1 MDGTL
6 RELDLSWCRVKP
18 TLVVIDLE
26 TTGLDSARDS
36 IIQIAALRWQDGQA
50 RLWSSLVRPR
60 GPVPEAVLRLTG
72 LDPDLLAEAP
82 QDHEVLPALLE
93 FLGNAPIAGH
103 NIGFDLGFLKPFGY
117 APRQVIDS
125 LDWARIAFPRR
136 TSYRLEDFD
145 DILPEPTDLSFHDAR
160 FDVVATLAL
169 LSRVSERLGRLSR
182 PSQSLLGSVLLHD
195 WTFWGLEAGP
205 LSPDTPLFMPAP
217 DPGPLPG
224 FEPRP
229 LPAVPVG
236 QWFDQNS
243 TLSARHPGWQPRPG
257 QIAMAEAVEEAL
269 YDRRQLIVEA
279 GTGVGKSL
287 AYLIPALAK
296 AAATGERVV
305 VSTHTLALQ
314 DQLWSKD
321 VPEALSA
328 LGLDDMPR
336 ALLKGRS
343 RYLCL
348 LKAEDVVMN
357 VEWLAV
363 PWEDRVALASFLV
376 FLAES
381 ESGERDDWGIDR
393 LPTAQVLW
401 ERVQADADACAGA
414 RCKFAGPCFMR
425 KGRRQAEASP
435 VIVTNHALLLSSAYH
450 GGTLPPYHH
459 VVLDEAHRVPEVA
472 DQVFGFSLPLQRTAH
487 LIGDG
492 VGEHGILRRIHHPG
506 LVSMISALTR
516 DLALLVTS
524 LKRLHSHLLQLVEDE
539 GWELPQ
545 RLTPANYSAWAKA
558 GVLDTL
564 AEAQDTSR
572 QASRQFADFIAE
584 TESVL
589 GPDERDTP
597 LWLTIARWEREV
609 AGLTEGL
616 LQYGAEDPD
625 WVDWWETTGRDRTE
639 IVLRRAP
646 LHPQD
651 MLRRHVWEK
660 VPGSVV
666 LTSATLTVRGEFPYM
681 VQQLGLDSRHLQ
693 ARRVESP
700 FKVREQALLAIPRDM
715 ADPRS
720 DKHLDA
726 VAEFVIKMAARQK
739 GRMLVLTTS
748 RRMVTDLA
756 ERIRGP
762 IESAGVQLLVQGWD
776 GPARRLAHRLLE
788 QPESVLLG
796 TQSLWEGI
804 DVPGPALSTVVVT
817 RLPFG
822 YVGDP
827 LESARREELEARGQS
842 AFRLRTLPD
851 AVLRFQQG
859 FGRLL
864 RTVEDRG
871 VVVVLDPRILPQPG
885 RYGKMFVDSLPG
897 PSVIVGDTAE
907 VLDRAS
913 DFLGMKTPGMKK

>member
-6 RELDLSWCRVKP
+6 LELDLSWCHLKP
-18 TLVVIDLE
+18 GLVVLDLE
-26 TTGLDSARDS
+26 TTGLDAARDS
-36 IIQIAALRWQDGQA
+36 IIQIAALKWQDGRA
-50 RLWSSLVRPR
+50 VLWSSLVRPR
-60 GPVPEAVLRLTG
+60 GAVPVPILRLTG
-72 LDPDLLAEAP
+72 LDPDALARAP
-82 QDHEVLPALLE
+82 LDQEVVPGLFA
-93 FLGNAPIAGH
+93 FMGDAPVAGH
-103 NIGFDLGFLKPFGY
+103 NIGFDLGFLRRFGY
-117 APRQVIDS
+117 GPRQVIDS

-136 TSYRLEDFD
+136 TSYRLEDFEEFV
-145 DILPEPTDLSFHDAR
+145 PESDHLTFHDAR

-169 LSRVSERLGRLSR
+169 LSRATARLESLSR
-182 PSQSLLGSVLLHD
+182 PSQSLLASVLLND
-195 WTFWGLEAGP
+195 WTFWQPEPGP
-205 LSPDTPLFMPAP
+205 MTPDIPLFMPGP
-217 DPGPLPG
+217 DPGPLPS
-224 FEPRP
+224 FDPHP
-229 LPAVPVG
+229 LPAVPVRE
-236 QWFDQNS
+236 WFDVHS
-243 TLSARHPGWQPRPG
+243 SLSDRHPGWQPRPG

-269 YDRRQLIVEA
+269 YDRQQLIVEA

-287 AYLIPALAK
+287 AYLVPALAK
-296 AAATGERVV
+296 AATTGERVV

-314 DQLWSKD
+314 DQLWQKD

-328 LGLDDMPR
+328 LGLEDMPR

-348 LKAEDVVMN
+348 LKAEDVAMN

-363 PWEDRVALASFLV
+363 PWEDRVALASFIV

-381 ESGERDDWGIDR
+381 DSGERDDWGIDR
-393 LPTAQVLW
+393 LPAAQVLW
-401 ERVQADADACAGA
+401 EQVQADADACAGA

-435 VIVTNHALLLSSAYH
+435 VIITNHALLLSSAYH

-459 VVLDEAHRVPEVA
+459 VVLDEAHRIPEVA
-472 DQVFGFSLPLQRTAH
+472 DQILGLSVPLSRSAR
-487 LIGDG
+487 LLSDG
-492 VGEHGILRRIHHPG
+492 IGEHGVLRRIHHPA
-506 LVSMISALTR
+506 LVSTASVLTH
-516 DLALLVTS
+516 DLGLMAAS
-524 LKRLHSHLLQLVEDE
+524 LTRLHSHLKQVTEDQ

-545 RLTPANYSAWAKA
+545 RLTPATYGIWAQE

-564 AEAQDTSR
+564 AQAQDASR
-572 QASRQFADFIAE
+572 QAAHQFADFTAE
-584 TESVL
+584 AEEVL
-589 GPDERDTP
+589 GLEERDTP
-597 LWLTIARWEREV
+597 IWLTVARWEREV
-609 AGLTEGL
+609 AELTEGL
-616 LQYGAEDPD
+616 LQYGTEDRE
-625 WVDWWETTGRDRTE
+625 WVDWWEAAGRDRSDM
-639 IVLRRAP
+639 VLRRAP

-666 LTSATLTVRGEFPYM
+666 LTSATLTVRGEFQYM
-681 VQQLGLDSRHLQ
+681 VQQLGLDSRHLRS
-693 ARRVESP
+693 RRVESP

-720 DKHLDA
+720 EKHLDS
-726 VAEFVIKMAARQK
+726 VADFVVKLAARQR

-762 IESAGVQLLVQGWD
+762 IEAGGVQLLVQGWD

-788 QPESVLLG
+788 EPESVLLG

-827 LESARREELEARGQS
+827 LESARREEMEAQGQS
-842 AFRLRTLPD
+842 AFRLRTLPE

-864 RTVEDRG
+864 RTIEDRG
-871 VVVVLDPRILPQPG
+871 VVVVLDPRIVPVPG
-885 RYGKMFVDSLPG
+885 RYGKIFVDSLPG
-897 PSVIVGDTAE
+897 PSVVVGDTAE
-907 VLDRAS
+907 ILDRTS
-913 DFLGMKTPGMKK
+913 NFLGMKTPGVAH